1 MGNKRMGNKRKGVE
15 RQEIKE
21 QSLLREIRELEHD
34 YTTKLDQK
42 RPKEQP

>member
-1 MGNKRMGNKRKGVE
+1 MGNERKGVE

-21 QSLLREIRELEHD
+21 QSLLREIQESEHD
-34 YTTKLDQK
+34 YITKLDQK